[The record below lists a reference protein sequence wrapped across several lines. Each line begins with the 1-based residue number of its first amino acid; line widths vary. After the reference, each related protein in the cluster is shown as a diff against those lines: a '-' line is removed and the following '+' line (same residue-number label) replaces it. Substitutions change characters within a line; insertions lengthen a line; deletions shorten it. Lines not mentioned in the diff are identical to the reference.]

1 MKKWDPPFHILVNE
15 SPFLNK
21 ITFDRTKKTPCIIY
35 IIYASYPNSSGL
47 NFTVKTKAV
56 FDLSSSSYFLISQ
69 GLETGFAT

>member
-1 MKKWDPPFHILVNE
+1 MY
-15 SPFLNK
+15 
-21 ITFDRTKKTPCIIY
+21 IIY

-69 GLETGFAT
+69 ILDQGLETGFAT